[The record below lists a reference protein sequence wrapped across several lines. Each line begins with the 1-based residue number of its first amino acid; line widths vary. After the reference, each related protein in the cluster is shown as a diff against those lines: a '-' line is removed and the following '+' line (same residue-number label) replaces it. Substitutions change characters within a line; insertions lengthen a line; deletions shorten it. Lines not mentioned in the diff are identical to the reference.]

1 MPKWAKI
8 RETQNFVPQ
17 TKNAIDILFRLAY
30 NSGHKAVLRRA
41 KQLQN
46 KKHEYRYIVAL
57 RQKEWEDLTM
67 STKFSRK
74 TFLKG
79 SVAGLGMM
87 ALNVCTAGAASAA
100 EPAAAAEDTNSL
112 NLVPKKAAS
121 VKVERRSS
129 VGGGWQGE
137 PVFPNWK
144 GYTDDTLA
152 MNHMYTFM
160 GYAGQGTLC
169 VEPEAGVTGFNL
181 FVNNRQINTAAM
193 AAGGV
198 WNVDISGQTINGRNT
213 IQVDG
218 IRPRGKKVTVRVG
231 YPTVQE
237 GTLQDVGI
245 DRDAVELLEQI
256 IQADVNNGFP
266 SAQMAIV
273 KDGKLVYQ
281 NAWGKVNSY
290 NPDGTTNTNSPAVT
304 NDTLYDL
311 ASNTKMY
318 TANYALQYLVTQ
330 GKADLD
336 SRLVDLLGSAFVED
350 TIDITY
356 NGYENPGLA
365 VNKQWKAELTLRDIL
380 RHQAGFPADPQY
392 HNDSFDQCAQKTV
405 PGAVNVLFSGWDG
418 SAATRA
424 ATLKSIFKTPL
435 MYKPGT
441 KTVYSD
447 VDYMLLA
454 FAIEAITGKGLD
466 AFLKETFWDPMGLTH
481 TTYNPLL
488 NGFAANDCAATELN
502 GNTRDGAISFTGV
515 RTATIQG
522 QVHDEKCYY
531 AMGGISGHAGLFSNA
546 TELAK
551 LASVMLTGGYGEN
564 RYFSRNVM
572 DTFTAPKKENAANWG
587 LGWWREG
594 DNQRCW
600 YFGTQAPSNTIGHQ
614 GWTGTLTMIDPVENL
629 VVVYLTNKINSPV
642 TDKVANPNNFNGN
655 WYTASTLGFV
665 AQLLYQ
671 GLQNHGTDPNNAYS
685 ALLEDMAESK
695 FALVA
700 EGGSVPATHPLVRS
714 GYAVLEAMA
723 AHANSTH
730 SYMDRGYFNDAITLL
745 DAARDAEELAKLQKM
760 LKKF

>member
-1 MPKWAKI
+1 M
-8 RETQNFVPQ
+8 
-17 TKNAIDILFRLAY
+17 IDILFHLAY
-30 NSGHKAVLRRA
+30 NSGHKAVPLLRD
-41 KQLQN
+41 

-100 EPAAAAEDTNSL
+100 EPAAAAAEDTNSL

-121 VKVERRSS
+121 VKVTSRGS
-129 VGGGWQGE
+129 VSGGWQGE

-144 GYTDDTLA
+144 GLDDTLA
-152 MNHMYTFM
+152 MNHMYTFV
-160 GYAGQGTLC
+160 GYTGQGTLC

-181 FVNNRQINTAAM
+181 FVNNRQVNTAAM

-213 IQVDG
+213 IQVGG
-218 IRPRGKKVTVRVG
+218 IRPRGKQVTVRVG

-237 GTLQDVGI
+237 GSLQDVGI
-245 DRDAVELLEQI
+245 DRDALELLEQI

-273 KDGKLVYQ
+273 KNGKLVYQ
-281 NAWGKVNSY
+281 NAWGRVNAY
-290 NPDGTTNTNSPAVT
+290 NPDGTPKTDSPAVT

-330 GKADLD
+330 GKANLD

-356 NGYENPGLA
+356 NGYENPGLK

-392 HNDSFDQCAQKTV
+392 HNDSFDQCSQKTV
-405 PGAVNVLFSGWDG
+405 PGATNVLFSGWDG

-572 DTFTAPKKENAANWG
+572 DAFTAPKKENAANWG

-614 GWTGTLTMIDPVENL
+614 GWTGTLTMIDPVEDL

-642 TDKVANPNNFNGN
+642 TDKAANPNKFNGN

-723 AHANSTH
+723 AHANATH
-730 SYMDRGYFNDAITLL
+730 SYLDRNYFNDALTLL
-745 DAARDAEELAKLQKM
+745 DDTRDAEELAKLKKM
-760 LKKF
+760 LNKF

>member
-1 MPKWAKI
+1 M
-8 RETQNFVPQ
+8 
-17 TKNAIDILFRLAY
+17 IDSLFYLAY
-30 NSGHKAVLRRA
+30 NSGHKAVPLLRD
-41 KQLQN
+41 
-46 KKHEYRYIVAL
+46 KKHEYRHIVAL

-100 EPAAAAEDTNSL
+100 EPAAAAAEDTNSL

-121 VKVERRSS
+121 VKVTSRGS
-129 VGGGWQGE
+129 VSGGWQGE

-144 GYTDDTLA
+144 GLDDTLA
-152 MNHMYTFM
+152 MNHMYTFV
-160 GYAGQGTLC
+160 GYTGQGTLC

-213 IQVDG
+213 IQVGG

-237 GTLQDVGI
+237 GSLQDVGI
-245 DRDAVELLEQI
+245 DRDALELLEQI

-266 SAQMAIV
+266 GAQMAVV
-273 KDGKLVYQ
+273 KNGKLVYQ

-290 NPDGTTNTNSPAVT
+290 NPDGTPKTDSPAVT

-330 GKADLD
+330 GKANLD

-356 NGYENPGLA
+356 NGYENPGLK

-392 HNDSFDQCAQKTV
+392 HNDSFDQCSQKTV
-405 PGAVNVLFSGWDG
+405 PGATNLLFSGWDG

-572 DTFTAPKKENAANWG
+572 DAFTAPKKEDAANWG

-614 GWTGTLTMIDPVENL
+614 GWTGTLTMIDPVEDL

-642 TDKVANPNNFNGN
+642 TDKAANPNKFNGN

-723 AHANSTH
+723 AHANATH
-730 SYMDRGYFNDAITLL
+730 SYLDRNYFNDALTLL
-745 DAARDAEELAKLQKM
+745 DDTRDAEELAKLKKM
-760 LKKF
+760 LNKF

>member
-1 MPKWAKI
+1 M
-8 RETQNFVPQ
+8 
-17 TKNAIDILFRLAY
+17 IDILFHLAY
-30 NSGHKAVLRRA
+30 NSGHKAVPLLRD
-41 KQLQN
+41 

-100 EPAAAAEDTNSL
+100 EPAAAAAEDTNSL

-121 VKVERRSS
+121 VKVTSRGS
-129 VGGGWQGE
+129 VSGGWQGE

-144 GYTDDTLA
+144 GLDDTLA
-152 MNHMYTFM
+152 MNHMYTFV

-169 VEPEAGVTGFNL
+169 VEPETGVTGFNL
-181 FVNNRQINTAAM
+181 FVNNRQVNTAAM

-213 IQVDG
+213 IQVGG
-218 IRPRGKKVTVRVG
+218 IRPRGKQVTVRVG

-237 GTLQDVGI
+237 GSLQDVGI
-245 DRDAVELLEQI
+245 DRDALELLEQI

-281 NAWGKVNSY
+281 NAWGRVNAY
-290 NPDGTTNTNSPAVT
+290 NPDGTPKTDSPAVT

-330 GKADLD
+330 GKANLD

-356 NGYENPGLA
+356 NGYENPGLK

-392 HNDSFDQCAQKTV
+392 HNDSFDQCSQKTV
-405 PGAVNVLFSGWDG
+405 PGATNVLFSGWDG

-572 DTFTAPKKENAANWG
+572 DAFTAPKKENAANWG

-614 GWTGTLTMIDPVENL
+614 GWTGTLTMIDPVEDL

-642 TDKVANPNNFNGN
+642 TDKAANPNKFNGN

-730 SYMDRGYFNDAITLL
+730 SYMDRSYFNDALTLL
-745 DAARDAEELAKLQKM
+745 DDTRDAEELAKLKKM
-760 LKKF
+760 LNKF

>member
-1 MPKWAKI
+1 MP
-8 RETQNFVPQ
+8 QD
-17 TKNAIDILFRLAY
+17 KNAIDILFHLAY
-30 NSGHKAVLRRA
+30 NSGHKAVPLLRD
-41 KQLQN
+41 

-100 EPAAAAEDTNSL
+100 EPAAAAAEDTNSL

-121 VKVERRSS
+121 VKVTSRGS
-129 VGGGWQGE
+129 VSGGWQGE

-144 GYTDDTLA
+144 GLDDTLA
-152 MNHMYTFM
+152 MNHMYTFV

-169 VEPEAGVTGFNL
+169 VEPESGVTGFNL

-213 IQVDG
+213 IQVGG
-218 IRPRGKKVTVRVG
+218 IRPRGKQVTVRVG

-237 GTLQDVGI
+237 GSLQDVGI
-245 DRDAVELLEQI
+245 DRDALELLEQI

-273 KDGKLVYQ
+273 KNGKLVYQ

-290 NPDGTTNTNSPAVT
+290 NPDGTPKTDSPAVT

-330 GKADLD
+330 GKANLD

-356 NGYENPGLA
+356 NGYENPGLK

-405 PGAVNVLFSGWDG
+405 PGATNVLFSGWDG

-572 DTFTAPKKENAANWG
+572 DAFTAPKKEDAANWG

-614 GWTGTLTMIDPVENL
+614 GWTGTLTMIDPVEDL

-642 TDKVANPNNFNGN
+642 TDKAANPNKFNGN

-700 EGGSVPATHPLVRS
+700 EGGSVPANHPLVRS

-723 AHANSTH
+723 AHANATH
-730 SYMDRGYFNDAITLL
+730 SYLDRNYFNDAITLL
-745 DAARDAEELAKLQKM
+745 DDTRDAEELAKLKKM
-760 LKKF
+760 LNKF

>member
-1 MPKWAKI
+1 M
-8 RETQNFVPQ
+8 
-17 TKNAIDILFRLAY
+17 IDILFYLAY
-30 NSGHKAVLRRA
+30 NSGHKAVPLLRD
-41 KQLQN
+41 
-46 KKHEYRYIVAL
+46 KKHEYRHIVAL

-100 EPAAAAEDTNSL
+100 EPAAAAAEDTNSL
-112 NLVPKKAAS
+112 NLIPKKAAS
-121 VKVERRSS
+121 VKVTSRGS
-129 VGGGWQGE
+129 VSGGWQGE

-152 MNHMYTFM
+152 MNHMYTFV

-169 VEPEAGVTGFNL
+169 VEPESGVTGFNL

-213 IQVDG
+213 IQVGG

-237 GTLQDVGI
+237 GSLQDVGI
-245 DRDAVELLEQI
+245 DRDALELLEQI

-273 KDGKLVYQ
+273 KNGKLVYQ

-290 NPDGTTNTNSPAVT
+290 NPDGTPKTDSPAVT

-330 GKADLD
+330 GKANLD

-356 NGYENPGLA
+356 NGYENPGLK

-392 HNDSFDQCAQKTV
+392 HNDSFDQCSQKTV
-405 PGAVNVLFSGWDG
+405 PGATNVLFSGWDG

-572 DTFTAPKKENAANWG
+572 DAFTAPKKEDAANWG

-642 TDKVANPNNFNGN
+642 TDKAANPNKFNGN

-695 FALVA
+695 FALVS

-730 SYMDRGYFNDAITLL
+730 SYMDRSYFNDALTLL
-745 DAARDAEELAKLQKM
+745 DDTRDAEELAKLKKM
-760 LKKF
+760 LNKF

>member
-1 MPKWAKI
+1 MPQD
-8 RETQNFVPQ
+8 ENE
-17 TKNAIDILFRLAY
+17 IDILFHLAY
-30 NSGHKAVLRRA
+30 NSGHKAVPLLRD
-41 KQLQN
+41 

-100 EPAAAAEDTNSL
+100 EPAAAAAEDTNSL

-121 VKVERRSS
+121 VKVTSRGS
-129 VGGGWQGE
+129 VSGGWQGE

-144 GYTDDTLA
+144 GLDDTLA
-152 MNHMYTFM
+152 MNHMYTFV

-169 VEPEAGVTGFNL
+169 VEPESGVTGFNL

-213 IQVDG
+213 IQVGG
-218 IRPRGKKVTVRVG
+218 IRPRGKQVTVRVG

-237 GTLQDVGI
+237 GSLQDVGI
-245 DRDAVELLEQI
+245 DRDALELLEQI
-256 IQADVNNGFP
+256 IQADVDNGFP

-273 KDGKLVYQ
+273 KNGKLVYQ
-281 NAWGKVNSY
+281 NAWGKVNAY
-290 NPDGTTNTNSPAVT
+290 NPDGTPKTDSPAVT

-330 GKADLD
+330 GKANLD

-356 NGYENPGLA
+356 NGYENPGLK

-392 HNDSFDQCAQKTV
+392 HNDSFDQCSQKTV
-405 PGAVNVLFSGWDG
+405 PGATNVLFSGWDG

-424 ATLKSIFKTPL
+424 TTLKSIFKTPL

-572 DTFTAPKKENAANWG
+572 DAFTAPKKEDAANWG

-642 TDKVANPNNFNGN
+642 TDKAANPNNFNGN

-700 EGGSVPATHPLVRS
+700 EGGNVSATHPLVRS

-730 SYMDRGYFNDAITLL
+730 SYMDRNYFNDALTLL
-745 DAARDAEELAKLQKM
+745 DDTRDAEELAKLKKM
-760 LKKF
+760 LNKF

>member
-1 MPKWAKI
+1 M
-8 RETQNFVPQ
+8 
-17 TKNAIDILFRLAY
+17 IDILFRLAY
-30 NSGHKAVLRRA
+30 NSGHKAVPLLRDKKARIQAYCRIAA
-41 KQLQN
+41 K
-46 KKHEYRYIVAL
+46 K
-57 RQKEWEDLTM
+57 WEDLTM

-100 EPAAAAEDTNSL
+100 EPAAAAAEDTNSL
-112 NLVPKKAAS
+112 NLIPKKAAS
-121 VKVERRSS
+121 VKVTSRGS
-129 VGGGWQGE
+129 VSGGWQGE

-144 GYTDDTLA
+144 GYVDDTLA
-152 MNHMYTFM
+152 MNHMYTFV

-169 VEPEAGVTGFNL
+169 VEPESGVTGFNL

-213 IQVDG
+213 IQVGG

-237 GTLQDVGI
+237 GSLQDVGI
-245 DRDAVELLEQI
+245 DRDALELLEQI

-266 SAQMAIV
+266 SAQMAVV
-273 KDGKLVYQ
+273 KNGKLVYQ

-290 NPDGTTNTNSPAVT
+290 NPDGTPKTDSPTVT

-330 GKADLD
+330 GKANLD

-356 NGYENPGLA
+356 NGYENPGLK

-392 HNDSFDQCAQKTV
+392 HNDSFDQCSQKTV
-405 PGAVNVLFSGWDG
+405 PGATNLLFSGWDG

-572 DTFTAPKKENAANWG
+572 DAFTAPKKEDAANWG

-642 TDKVANPNNFNGN
+642 TDKAANPNKFNGN

-723 AHANSTH
+723 AHANATH
-730 SYMDRGYFNDAITLL
+730 SYLDRNYFNDALTLL
-745 DAARDAEELAKLQKM
+745 DDTRDAEELAKLKKM
-760 LKKF
+760 LNKF

>member
-1 MPKWAKI
+1 MPQD
-8 RETQNFVPQ
+8 ENV
-17 TKNAIDILFRLAY
+17 IDILFRLAY
-30 NSGHKAVLRRA
+30 NSGHKAVPLLRD
-41 KQLQN
+41 
-46 KKHEYRYIVAL
+46 KKYEYRYIVAL

-100 EPAAAAEDTNSL
+100 EPAAAAAEDTNSL

-121 VKVERRSS
+121 VKVTSRGS
-129 VGGGWQGE
+129 VSGGWQGE

-144 GYTDDTLA
+144 GLDDTLA
-152 MNHMYTFM
+152 MNHMYTFV

-169 VEPEAGVTGFNL
+169 VEPESGVTGFNL

-213 IQVDG
+213 IQVGG
-218 IRPRGKKVTVRVG
+218 IRPRGKQVTVRVG

-237 GTLQDVGI
+237 GSLQDVGI
-245 DRDAVELLEQI
+245 DRDALELLEQI

-273 KDGKLVYQ
+273 KNGKLVYQ

-290 NPDGTTNTNSPAVT
+290 NPDGTPKTDSPAVT

-318 TANYALQYLVTQ
+318 TANNALQYLVTQ
-330 GKADLD
+330 GKANLD

-356 NGYENPGLA
+356 NGYENPGLK

-405 PGAVNVLFSGWDG
+405 PGATNVLFSGWDG

-424 ATLKSIFKTPL
+424 TTLKSIFKTPL

-572 DTFTAPKKENAANWG
+572 DAFTAPKKEDAANWG

-614 GWTGTLTMIDPVENL
+614 GWTGTLTMIDPVEDL

-642 TDKVANPNNFNGN
+642 TDKAANPNKFNGN

-671 GLQNHGTDPNNAYS
+671 GLQNHGIDPNNAYS

-700 EGGSVPATHPLVRS
+700 EGGNVSATHPLVRS

-723 AHANSTH
+723 AHANATH
-730 SYMDRGYFNDAITLL
+730 SYLDRNYFNDALTLL
-745 DAARDAEELAKLQKM
+745 DDTRDAEELAKLKKM
-760 LKKF
+760 LNKF

>member
-1 MPKWAKI
+1 
-8 RETQNFVPQ
+8 
-17 TKNAIDILFRLAY
+17 
-30 NSGHKAVLRRA
+30 
-41 KQLQN
+41 
-46 KKHEYRYIVAL
+46 
-57 RQKEWEDLTM
+57 M

-100 EPAAAAEDTNSL
+100 EPAAAAAEDTNSL

-121 VKVERRSS
+121 VKVTSRGS
-129 VGGGWQGE
+129 VSGGWQGE

-152 MNHMYTFM
+152 MNHMYTFV

-169 VEPEAGVTGFNL
+169 VEPESGVTGFNL

-213 IQVDG
+213 IQVGG

-237 GTLQDVGI
+237 GGLQDVGI
-245 DRDAVELLEQI
+245 DRDALELLEQI

-266 SAQMAIV
+266 SAQMAVV
-273 KDGKLVYQ
+273 KNGKLVYQ

-290 NPDGTTNTNSPAVT
+290 NPDGTPKTDSPAVT

-330 GKADLD
+330 GKANLD

-356 NGYENPGLA
+356 NGYENPGLK

-392 HNDSFDQCAQKTV
+392 HNDSFDQSAQKTV
-405 PGAVNVLFSGWDG
+405 PGATNVLFSGWDG

-435 MYKPGT
+435 MYEPGT

-572 DTFTAPKKENAANWG
+572 DAFTAPKKEDAANWG

-642 TDKVANPNNFNGN
+642 TDKAANPNNFNGN

-723 AHANSTH
+723 AHANATH
-730 SYMDRGYFNDAITLL
+730 SYLDRNYFNDALTLL
-745 DAARDAEELAKLQKM
+745 DDTRDAEELAKLKKM
-760 LKKF
+760 LNKF